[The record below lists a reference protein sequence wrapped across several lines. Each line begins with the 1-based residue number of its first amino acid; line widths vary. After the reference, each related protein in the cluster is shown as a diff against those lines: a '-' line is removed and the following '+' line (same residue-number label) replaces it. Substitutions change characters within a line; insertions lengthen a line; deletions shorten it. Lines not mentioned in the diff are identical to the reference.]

1 MAAAFND
8 LRGIMQDIFEIELID
23 RYERGLKYFINAM
36 ERYDDQKFVR
46 RFRFSK
52 DTTLFVFQIS
62 LNDVCPVSVS
72 NFS

>member
-8 LRGIMQDIFEIELID
+8 LRGIIQDIFEID

-36 ERYDDQKFVR
+36 ERYDDQKCVR
-46 RFRFSK
+46 RVRFSK
-52 DTTLFVFQIS
+52 DTTVFVFQIS